1 MSHLTDLLSRI
12 KQTDQKKE
20 VPPGLSESIS
30 PIKRRGSWKRRI
42 VFFAVLISAALVLG
56 LAASYLA
63 DHLKG
68 GPGESP
74 SSSGPSVSAPPSLQ
88 PQEASVDK
96 EAAEKTGAKTALD
109 DSVTP
114 DVEKKARTEKSAP
127 LNEPS
132 PSAPRK
138 AVLSPDGSLKE
149 SYEERTDGKDS
160 TEEKTGLVYQARDYE
175 LNGDLPKAVQTYE
188 RVLEMEPR
196 NYRAMNNIASLYIR
210 MDRTKEALGYL
221 EGSVRLRGDYVP
233 ALINL
238 GIIKARAGNAAE
250 AEGSF
255 LKALSFDGSNR
266 AALFNIAVLYENS
279 LRYDKAREYYRRL
292 ELLGDT
298 EGTNGLKRLAYRP

>member
-1 MSHLTDLLSRI
+1 MSHLTDLLSKI
-12 KQTDQKKE
+12 KQADQKKE

-30 PIKRRGSWKRRI
+30 SIRRREPGKRRI
-42 VFFAVLISAALVLG
+42 VFFVVLISAALVLG
-56 LAASYLA
+56 LAASYLT

-68 GPGESP
+68 GPSESP
-74 SSSGPSVSAPPSLQ
+74 SSSGPSASAQPPLQ
-88 PQEASVDK
+88 PQEALFDK
-96 EAAEKTGAKTALD
+96 EAAKKSESRTARD
-109 DSVTP
+109 NSVTP
-114 DVEKKARTEKSAP
+114 DVEKKTRTEKSAP
-127 LNEPS
+127 LSEPA
-132 PSAPRK
+132 PSTPRK
-138 AVLSPDGSLKE
+138 AALSSDGSLKE

-160 TEEKTGLVYQARDYE
+160 TEEKTGLFYRARSYE

-188 RVLEMEPR
+188 KVIEMEPL

-221 EGSVRLRGDYVP
+221 EGSVRLKGDYVP

-238 GIIKARAGNAAE
+238 GIIQAKAGKAAE
-250 AEGSF
+250 AESSF

-266 AALFNIAVLYENS
+266 AALFNIAVLYENA
-279 LRYDKAREYYRRL
+279 LRYDKAREYYRKL